1 MVEHGADD
9 GAEGVVGMKDGF
21 GGEHD
26 GGDAFFGVF
35 QGAAAQKG
43 IPGEGVIEGI
53 RNGGYDAGYVFES
66 MQHIE
71 EAGGET
77 TD

>member
-1 MVEHGADD
+1 MALTTVPRVSWVWRTAL
-9 GAEGVVGMKDGF
+9 
-21 GGEHD
+21 GEHD